1 MFILVLANPSKP
13 SSFGSSRAA
22 STEMASHKY
31 LAPVVAGAKGFCR
44 AFFVYFELS
53 LRVKKHILFTQRI
66 YIPSDDIDP
75 IVCKK
80 TEIKCIVSLRPLPGL
95 EIKCILFCPIP
106 IYLASRRLQK
116 ERRFFSDIAAFP
128 FPILER

>member
-1 MFILVLANPSKP
+1 
-13 SSFGSSRAA
+13 
-22 STEMASHKY
+22 MASHKY

-106 IYLASRRLQK
+106 IYLASRRLLDCLQK
-116 ERRFFSDIAAFP
+116 ERRVFSYLAALP